1 MRATVTIKEPS
12 LEIDVQS
19 REGSGEFE
27 APCDSVTGLP
37 NRIAV
42 TKYLELTIQ
51 SAERNGSRFTLLF
64 IDIDY
69 MKDINDLYGHQ
80 TGDLVMQAVGQ
91 RLDSALNGTGLLARL
106 GGDEFLVVLPKV
118 ATSDEAGQ
126 LAAKLQNAVADQPF
140 NIEGNE
146 IHVATTTGICMY
158 PDGGCTS
165 VMLIKNAGCAMYQAK
180 ETGRR
185 TFRFFTYSADLTKY
199 SDIEIARHLRKAI
212 ENRELHLYY
221 QPRVDGTSGEI
232 VGAEALI
239 RWIHPEMGWV
249 PPGKFIP
256 LAEERGLIIEIGEW
270 VLTQACRQNRSWQDM
285 GLKMIPV
292 GVNVSALQ
300 LTDRKFAEKVSNALK
315 SSGLAPQY
323 LELELTESVIMRQA
337 DMVIATLRNLKALG
351 LALSIDDFG
360 TGYSSLSYLKKLP
373 LDKLKLDQSFVRELP
388 FDADNA
394 AIVNAIL
401 LMAKALKLKVVA
413 EGVETQAQL
422 EFLRAHQCDEIQGYY
437 FSKPLPVQ
445 EFTRMLID

>member
-1 MRATVTIKEPS
+1 
-12 LEIDVQS
+12 
-19 REGSGEFE
+19 
-27 APCDSVTGLP
+27 
-37 NRIAV
+37 
-42 TKYLELTIQ
+42 
-51 SAERNGSRFTLLF
+51 
-64 IDIDY
+64 
-69 MKDINDLYGHQ
+69 
-80 TGDLVMQAVGQ
+80 
-91 RLDSALNGTGLLARL
+91 
-106 GGDEFLVVLPKV
+106 
-118 ATSDEAGQ
+118 
-126 LAAKLQNAVADQPF
+126 
-140 NIEGNE
+140 
-146 IHVATTTGICMY
+146 
-158 PDGGCTS
+158 
-165 VMLIKNAGCAMYQAK
+165 MLIKNAGCAMYQAK